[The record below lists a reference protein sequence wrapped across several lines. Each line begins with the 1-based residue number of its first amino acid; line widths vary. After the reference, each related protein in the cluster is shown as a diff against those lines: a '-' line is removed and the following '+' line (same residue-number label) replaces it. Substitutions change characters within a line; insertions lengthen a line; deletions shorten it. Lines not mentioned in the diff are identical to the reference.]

1 MLCIYDACFL
11 LSKFAIAHSAPAASS
26 CFMVSHGQIAHI
38 HYIRMELNYSHI
50 TKEYDQITEKLSNI
64 TDSNDLKKLGKR
76 QAELLPLVEKIIK
89 LEKTQAEIADNQ
101 KLVAEKS
108 ELSEMAAAELPELQN
123 QEAELLESIRVGLLP
138 KDKFDDN
145 DIIVEIRAGAGGDEA
160 ALFAAELYRMYQ
172 KYAEANGFKV
182 AIDSSSR
189 NSVGGYKEVIFEIN
203 GAGAYSK
210 FKYESGVH
218 RVQRVPETEK
228 AGRVHTST
236 VTVAVMPQIEEVDFK
251 IDPKD
256 IKMEA
261 TTSSGHGGQSVNTTY
276 SAVRMTHIPTGI
288 MVVMQDERSQ
298 AQNRE
303 KAMKILR
310 ARVLA
315 QEEEKKMKELRDKR
329 RSQIGTGDR
338 SEKIRTYNFP
348 QDRITDHRVNQ
359 NWNQIPNI
367 LNGELAQIVDA
378 MIAEDQRRQLEVA
391 ANS

>member
-1 MLCIYDACFL
+1 
-11 LSKFAIAHSAPAASS
+11 
-26 CFMVSHGQIAHI
+26 
-38 HYIRMELNYSHI
+38 MELNYSHI
-50 TKEYDQITEKLSNI
+50 IKEYDQLSEKLSNT

-76 QAELLPLVEKIIK
+76 QAELLPLVEKIK
-89 LEKTQAEIADNQ
+89 TLEKIQTEIADNQ
-101 KLVAEKS
+101 KLVAEKN
-108 ELSEMAAAELPELQN
+108 ELSEMAAAELPDLQKK
-123 QEAELLESIRVGLLP
+123 ESELLESIRVGLLP

-172 KYAEANGFKV
+172 KYAESNGFKV
-182 AIDSSSR
+182 VIDSSSR

-203 GAGAYSK
+203 GSGAYSK

-315 QEEEKKMKELRDKR
+315 LEEEKKMKELRDKR

-367 LNGELAQIVDA
+367 LNGELAQIVEA
-378 MIAEDQRRQLEVA
+378 MIAEDQRRQLENA